1 MNTKG
6 KILFYLFFLIII
18 IAFFVVIGTKNNN
31 TIYSKYIGNIGSN
44 EIDKQQNDTLFN
56 NIFKANMG
64 SNIVNV
70 NKKKEA
76 LINKSFC
83 NFDNNDSFNND
94 CIEIKKLIKDSNDI
108 NISNDPDHEILLK
121 IYNSNKA
128 IAEQTNQNFDD
139 MSGCSMLINHILASQ
154 DKTAWDDI
162 SKVLKKIKNQYEG
175 LNIFLTCQILKLT
188 TFYSNVEDKE
198 ALDWNPFNW
207 GNIKVLNWYKC
218 CKGTIIVNSKII
230 FYIISLISS
239 IYIYGHWYFWLYK
252 NRNNNKILN
261 FNINNNLSNIHKLFT
276 LIVIILIIISLI
288 YIPSSITNSI
298 DKKVTVPT
306 AIISIISGIIIS
318 SILLDFFNINNKPII
333 ILGIYVLISFSL
345 FLWYTIDSQKNFNE
359 DNCNK
364 CDYEKLVSNPDDK
377 PLCVSKLNN
386 KDYGGLTINN
396 ETGDIYINN
405 KKIKNYSNN
414 QVDKLWILILTSILI
429 SIIFGMISNFT
440 NNFPI
445 FKILSQIN
453 KIILAILFESINLFA
468 LFFYPIFIIVI
479 MVFQRLVSSKLFNDN
494 TWYPPFMI
502 LIKLYEDSITSK

>member
-6 KILFYLFFLIII
+6 KIIFYLFFIII
-18 IAFFVVIGTKNNN
+18 IIVFFVVIGISNNK

-128 IAEQTNQNFDD
+128 IAEQTNQKFDD

-188 TFYSNVEDKE
+188 TFYSNVGDKE

-207 GNIKVLNWYKC
+207 GNIQVLNWYKC
-218 CKGTIIVNSKII
+218 CKGNTIVNSKII

-239 IYIYGHWYFWLYK
+239 IYIYGHWYLWLYK
-252 NRNNNKILN
+252 YRNDNKILKFDIKN
-261 FNINNNLSNIHKLFT
+261 DTTKITKLFT
-276 LIVIILIIISLI
+276 LISIILIIITLL

-298 DKKVTVPT
+298 DNKVIIPT
-306 AIISIISGIIIS
+306 AIISIVSGIIIS
-318 SILLDFFNINNKPII
+318 SILLFLNINNKPRI

-364 CDYEKLVSNPDDK
+364 CDDEKLVSNPDDK

-429 SIIFGMISNFT
+429 SIIFGIISNFT
-440 NNFPI
+440 NKFPI

-502 LIKLYEDSITSK
+502 LIKLYEDSITSN

>member
-1 MNTKG
+1 
-6 KILFYLFFLIII
+6 
-18 IAFFVVIGTKNNN
+18 
-31 TIYSKYIGNIGSN
+31 
-44 EIDKQQNDTLFN
+44 
-56 NIFKANMG
+56 MG
-64 SNIVNV
+64 WYFES
-70 NKKKEA
+70 
-76 LINKSFC
+76 S
-83 NFDNNDSFNND
+83 
-94 CIEIKKLIKDSNDI
+94 
-108 NISNDPDHEILLK
+108 
-121 IYNSNKA
+121 
-128 IAEQTNQNFDD
+128 
-139 MSGCSMLINHILASQ
+139 
-154 DKTAWDDI
+154 
-162 SKVLKKIKNQYEG
+162 KIKNQYEG

-188 TFYSNVEDKE
+188 TFYSNVGDKE

-239 IYIYGHWYFWLYK
+239 IYIYGHWYLWLIK
-252 NRNNNKILN
+252 SRNDNKILK
-261 FNINNNLSNIHKLFT
+261 FDDIDNNPIYKLGT
-276 LIVIILIIISLI
+276 LIAIILIIISLI

-298 DKKVTVPT
+298 DNKVIIPT

-318 SILLDFFNINNKPII
+318 SILLEFFKIKNKPII
-333 ILGIYVLISFSL
+333 ILGIYLLISVAL
-345 FLWYTIDSQKNFNE
+345 FIWYTIDSQKNFNE

-364 CDYEKLVSNPDDK
+364 CDDEKLVSNPDDK

-396 ETGDIYINN
+396 ESGDIYINN

-414 QVDKLWILILTSILI
+414 QIDKLWILILTSILI
-429 SIIFGMISNFT
+429 SIIFGIISNKFT
-440 NNFPI
+440 R
-445 FKILSQIN
+445 FKTLSQIN

-502 LIKLYEDSITSK
+502 LIKLYEDSITSN

>member
-6 KILFYLFFLIII
+6 KIIFYLFFIII
-18 IAFFVVIGTKNNN
+18 IIVFFVVIGTSNNK

-154 DKTAWDDI
+154 DKSAWDDI

-188 TFYSNVEDKE
+188 TFYSNVGDKE
-198 ALDWNPFNW
+198 SLDWNPFNW

-218 CKGTIIVNSKII
+218 CKGAIIVNSKII

-239 IYIYGHWYFWLYK
+239 IYIYGHWYLWLYK
-252 NRNNNKILN
+252 YRNDNKILK
-261 FNINNNLSNIHKLFT
+261 FDINNDLSKIHKLFT

-298 DKKVTVPT
+298 DNKVIIPT

-318 SILLDFFNINNKPII
+318 SILLDFFKIKNKSII
-333 ILGIYVLISFSL
+333 ILGIYLLISVSL
-345 FLWYTIDSQKNFNE
+345 FLWYTIDSQKKFNE

-364 CDYEKLVSNPDDK
+364 CDDEKIVSNPDDK

-396 ETGDIYINN
+396 ESGDIYINN

-429 SIIFGMISNFT
+429 SIIFGIISNKFT
-440 NNFPI
+440 R
-445 FKILSQIN
+445 FKTLSQIN

-502 LIKLYEDSITSK
+502 LIKLYEDSITSN

>member
-1 MNTKG
+1 METIQ
-6 KILFYLFFLIII
+6 KIIFYIII
-18 IAFFVVIGTKNNN
+18 IVIIIIFIVLGLSNNK

-44 EIDKQQNDTLFN
+44 EIDKKQNDTLFN

-64 SNIVNV
+64 SNITSI

-83 NFDNNDSFNND
+83 NFDKNNDSFNND

-139 MSGCSMLINHILASQ
+139 ISGCSMLINHILASQ
-154 DKTAWDDI
+154 DKSAWDDI

-188 TFYSNVEDKE
+188 TFYSNVGGKE

-218 CKGTIIVNSKII
+218 CKGTTIVNSKII
-230 FYIISLISS
+230 FYVISLISS
-239 IYIYGHWYFWLYK
+239 IYIYGHWYLWLFKY
-252 NRNNNKILN
+252 RNDNKILK
-261 FNINNNLSNIHKLFT
+261 FDDIDNNLIHKLFT

-298 DKKVTVPT
+298 DNKVIIPT
-306 AIISIISGIIIS
+306 TIISIIFGIIIS
-318 SILLDFFNINNKPII
+318 SILLDFFKITKERKPKI

-364 CDYEKLVSNPDDK
+364 CDDEKVVNDLDDK

-396 ETGDIYINN
+396 ENGDIYINN

-414 QVDKLWILILTSILI
+414 QVNKLWILILTSILI
-429 SIIFGMISNFT
+429 SIIFGIIYNFT
-440 NNFPI
+440 EKPI
-445 FKILSQIN
+445 ILIFSRIS

-479 MVFQRLVSSKLFNDN
+479 MVFQRLISSKLFKDD

-502 LIKLYEDSITSK
+502 LIKLYEDSIKK